1 MAMPR
6 RRRSFRP
13 TNWIGPIVISGIVG
27 AVAWTISDQPSAIN
41 LFARD
46 PVGVATS
53 TEPDLVTAST
63 TIIKLGIPQPK
74 ADRDQLMALEV
85 ETGLLKEEMV
95 EKGWRVA
102 SKKVGNLKIESSESR
117 GFRLTDGDEWNV
129 PLRSSGGET
138 YSEPIYLGMFN
149 ELQAAVYARGT
160 KRSILRVDR
169 AGGTQIL
176 GTIPENAEVIGF
188 SGYAVWY
195 STFTPGEG
203 IESEPS
209 GPSDLWRINY
219 AGKAEKIASSTSVI
233 ESILVNA
240 PNPTYWSDGS
250 FFTIID
256 GKTSALH
263 GVPKSAVVVE

>member
-1 MAMPR
+1 M
-6 RRRSFRP
+6 
-13 TNWIGPIVISGIVG
+13 SGE
-27 AVAWTISDQPSAIN
+27 SP
-41 LFARD
+41 
-46 PVGVATS
+46 ATTTS
-53 TEPDLVTAST
+53 DLVTAST
-63 TIIKLGIPQPK
+63 TMMKLGVPQPD
-74 ADRDQLMALEV
+74 ADRDKLLSLEI
-85 ETGLLKEEMV
+85 ETGVVKEEAV
-95 EKGWRVA
+95 AKDWRLT
-102 SKKVGNLKIESSESR
+102 SKKIGQLKIESSESR

-169 AGGTQIL
+169 SGSTQVL

-188 SGYAVWY
+188 SGFAVWY

-219 AGKAEKIASSTSVI
+219 AGKAEKIASSPSVI
-233 ESILVNA
+233 ESILVDA

-250 FFTIID
+250 FFTIMN
-256 GKTSALH
+256 GKTSALP